1 MNDYLQSPVKY
12 PRPRSSSTYR
22 FKDLPIP
29 MASSSSSKPRPVN
42 KNQVQYRGHAH
53 FRQRVVLAILSG
65 KSVRI
70 DAIRADQLEV
80 GVKGEQ
86 RMMNTLFTGEC
97 MLIHFLRTTERLRGL
112 IPETH
117 RENHQRNIHRY
128 QRNRYIRSR
137 STRYYPW
144 WKIHAYLSDFQVY
157 RLFLGSCCPA
167 GNIWKGWVGDKV

>member
-86 RMMNTLFTGEC
+86 
-97 MLIHFLRTTERLRGL
+97 
-112 IPETH
+112 P
-117 RENHQRNIHRY
+117 
-128 QRNRYIRSR
+128 
-137 STRYYPW
+137 
-144 WKIHAYLSDFQVY
+144 
-157 RLFLGSCCPA
+157 
-167 GNIWKGWVGDKV
+167 